1 MNSEVIEIF
10 EMITSLKDYNVQNK
24 NKIKHDEYLK
34 KKPQPNRPK
43 YQVSRK
49 MPQQILHPLNP
60 RYGHCN
66 YWQYFGFRCNFWL

>member
-34 KKPQPNRPK
+34 KKPNQIDQSIRFPGKCHSK
-43 YQVSRK
+43 YST
-49 MPQQILHPLNP
+49 L
-60 RYGHCN
+60 
-66 YWQYFGFRCNFWL
+66 